1 MRWLRDG
8 ILVHGQDLHHH
19 RVHVVHCFPTAMDLL
34 LVFRRAS
41 VQELLGLYAK

>member
-1 MRWLRDG
+1 MDKTSIITGCML
-8 ILVHGQDLHHH
+8 LHI
-19 RVHVVHCFPTAMDLL
+19 VHCFPTAMDLL